1 MAKRFTDTELY
12 DKPWFM
18 VLSCRLKCAVEYL
31 FKKCDATGVWEPN
44 YILAATYVG
53 DGGFTEQELFSIDG
67 GKQFEKLPNGKIFL
81 PGFCD
86 FQYGVLTDSCRPHRP
101 IIQKLKKHGL
111 YERVLI
117 GYQKGTNTLE
127 EKDKDKDK
135 EKEQEKDFGKSENL
149 FPDPGPLP
157 EPEPAKALLHG
168 IVPDMLQAFVDL
180 NREYPV
186 KQGVDFPSL
195 REIGDKIVTW
205 LKLPG
210 DLTEH
215 KNDYTVRFR
224 WGELVAHIK
233 AHQHF
238 QTYSISQINKHFQS
252 ICQSFNSGKNGT
264 NRQPSTGGNSGNK
277 PGTSEAR
284 IKRAKEW

>member
-1 MAKRFTDTELY
+1 VAKRFTDTELY

-86 FQYGVLTDSCRPHRP
+86 FQYGVLTESCRPHRP

-135 EKEQEKDFGKSENL
+135 EQEKEKDFGKSENL
-149 FPDPGPLP
+149 LMPDPPP
-157 EPEPAKALLHG
+157 IG
-168 IVPDMLQAFVDL
+168 IVPDMLTIFMI
-180 NREYPV
+180 NNSEYPSD
-186 KQGVDFPSL
+186 QDVDFPSL
-195 REIGDKIVTW
+195 REIASKIVKW

-210 DLTEH
+210 DITIP
-215 KNDYTVRFR
+215 KNTNAIQRR
-224 WGELVAHIK
+224 WGELVSHTQAH
-233 AHQHF
+233 AHF
-238 QTYSISQINKHFQS
+238 RTYSISQVNKHFQS
-252 ICQSFNSGKNGT
+252 IVQSFNTAT
-264 NRQPSTGGNSGNK
+264 NAIDQKPSSSGNSGK
-277 PGTSEAR
+277 LGTSEAR
-284 IKRAKEW
+284 IKAAKDY

>member
-1 MAKRFTDTELY
+1 VAKRFTDTELY

-18 VLSCRLKCAVEYL
+18 ILSCRLKCAVEYL

-86 FQYGVLTDSCRPHRP
+86 FQYGVLTEACRPHRP

-117 GYQKGTNTLE
+117 GYQKGINTLE

-135 EKEQEKDFGKSENL
+135 EQDKEKDFGKSENL
-149 FPDPGPLP
+149 LPDPGPLP
-157 EPEPAKALLHG
+157 MPEPVPRG
-168 IVPDMLQAFVDL
+168 IVPDMLQAFIEL
-180 NREYPV
+180 NQGYPV
-186 KQGVDFPSL
+186 NQEADFPAL
-195 REIGDKIVTW
+195 REVGNKIVAW

-210 DLTEH
+210 DLANSE
-215 KNDYTVRFR
+215 NQPDVRRR
-224 WGELVAHIK
+224 WGELVTHAK
-233 AHQHF
+233 AHSLYQGF
-238 QTYSISQINKHFQS
+238 SIGQINKHFQS
-252 ICQSFNSGKNGT
+252 ICQSFNTGKNGAA
-264 NRQPSTGGNSGNK
+264 NQQPHTGSNTGK
-277 PGTSEAR
+277 LGTSEAR
-284 IKRAKEW
+284 VKKTKEY

>member
-1 MAKRFTDTELY
+1 M
-12 DKPWFM
+12 
-18 VLSCRLKCAVEYL
+18 

-53 DGGFTEQELFSIDG
+53 DGGFTEQELFTIDG
-67 GKQFEKLPNGKIFL
+67 GRQFEKLPNGKIFL

-86 FQYGVLTDSCRPHRP
+86 FQYGVLTESCRPHRP

-135 EKEQEKDFGKSENL
+135 EQEKEKDFGKSENL
-149 FPDPGPLP
+149 LPDPGPWP
-157 EPEPAKALLHG
+157 TPEPAPQG
-168 IVPDMLQAFVDL
+168 IVPDMLQTFVEL

-186 KQGVDFPSL
+186 NQETDFPAL
-195 REIGDKIVTW
+195 REIGDKIVIW

-210 DLTEH
+210 DLVDP
-215 KNDYTVRFR
+215 KNDYTVRLR
-224 WGELVAHIK
+224 WGELVTHIK

-252 ICQSFNSGKNGT
+252 ICQSFNTGKNGAK
-264 NRQPSTGGNSGNK
+264 NNQPHSGSNTGK
-277 PGTSEAR
+277 LGTSEAR
-284 IKRAKEW
+284 VKAAKNY